1 MRPPSVFDEI
11 NELAT
16 LTEQCVARAALAKQQ
31 AQRYADHYRANA
43 DEFRKLAARS
53 RFPEIQV
60 RLLRIAASNERLS
73 NIVEGTN
80 EVAESEANAER
91 PELVKPSHAAA
102 IKRVEDPVLQARRHV
117 AEAEARIEQQEALVA
132 RLSDNSKYAALR
144 DQAKEILATLKDT
157 LRLARDHLALELR
170 K

>member
-1 MRPPSVFDEI
+1 MRPPSVLDEI
-11 NELAT
+11 NELAI
-16 LTEQCVARAALAKQQ
+16 LTEQCVARAASAKQQ
-31 AQRYADHYRANA
+31 AKKDADHYRANA
-43 DEFRKLAARS
+43 EEFRKLAARS

-80 EVAESEANAER
+80 DVAESEANAER
-91 PELVKPSHAAA
+91 PEPVKPSHAAT

-117 AEAEARIEQQEALVA
+117 AEAEARIERQEALVV
-132 RLSDNSKYAALR
+132 RLSNTDHLALASEAR
-144 DQAKEILATLKDT
+144 EILATLKHT
-157 LRLARDHLALELR
+157 LRLARDHLTLELR